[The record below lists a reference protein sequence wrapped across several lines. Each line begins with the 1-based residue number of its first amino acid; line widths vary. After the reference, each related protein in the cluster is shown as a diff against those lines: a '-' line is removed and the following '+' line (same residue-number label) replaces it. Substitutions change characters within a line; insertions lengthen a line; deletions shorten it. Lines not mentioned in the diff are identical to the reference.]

1 MWPKAV
7 AQLIELAP
15 HITRLI
21 PVADR
26 FFRNKSETE
35 EAHRHAIEA
44 MAEGLRSDIGQ
55 ATASHESLYRQLNDQ
70 SEKLAGI
77 TAEVRTVKAAVEAAE
92 ERVVRLEK
100 ALKLNM
106 EVLSGV
112 LAINVAL
119 LVIALYF
126 LLLHH

>member
-26 FFRNKSETE
+26 FFRNKSETDE
-35 EAHRHAIEA
+35 THRRAMEA

-55 ATASHESLYRQLNDQ
+55 ATAAHEGLYRQLNDQ
-70 SEKLAGI
+70 SEKLASI
-77 TAEVRTVKAAVEAAE
+77 TSEVRAAKTAVQAAD
-92 ERVVRLEK
+92 ERVARLEK
-100 ALKLNM
+100 ALRLNT
-106 EVLSGV
+106 EVLIGV

-126 LLLHH
+126 ILHH

>member
-1 MWPKAV
+1 MWPKAF

-15 HITRLI
+15 HVTRLI

-26 FFRNKSETE
+26 FFQNKSASEET
-35 EAHRHAIEA
+35 HRRAMEA

-55 ATASHESLYRQLNDQ
+55 ATAAHEGLYRQFNDQ

-77 TAEVRTVKAAVEAAE
+77 AVEVRAAKAIVVATE
-92 ERVVRLEK
+92 ERIARLEK
-100 ALKLNM
+100 ALKSNTLM
-106 EVLSGV
+106 LIGV

-119 LVIALYF
+119 LVVAVYF
-126 LLLHH
+126 LLHH

>member
-15 HITRLI
+15 HITQLI

-26 FFRNKSETE
+26 FFRNRSETDE
-35 EAHRHAIEA
+35 THRRAMEA

-55 ATASHESLYRQLNDQ
+55 ATAAHESLYRQLNDQ

-77 TAEVRTVKAAVEAAE
+77 TAEIRAAKTAVKDAE

-100 ALKLNM
+100 SLRINT
-106 EVLSGV
+106 EVLIGV
-112 LAINVAL
+112 LAMNVAL

-126 LLLHH
+126 LLHH

>member
-55 ATASHESLYRQLNDQ
+55 ATAAHESLYRQLNDQ

-77 TAEVRTVKAAVEAAE
+77 TAEVRAAKAAVEAAK
-92 ERVVRLEK
+92 ERVDKVEK
-100 ALKLNM
+100 ALRINTEMLA
-106 EVLSGV
+106 VV
-112 LAINVAL
+112 IAINVAL

-126 LLLHH
+126 LLRH